1 MLAGVERSSIQQG
14 QKPGEQAVCN
24 QNSRIRTQHVH
35 AVSAMRALMPRHAF
49 PVVIIAHRI
58 RQRAAHEPR
67 PETVGLGEN
76 VLAHM
81 PIRSIF
87 VALV

>member
-1 MLAGVERSSIQQG
+1 
-14 QKPGEQAVCN
+14 
-24 QNSRIRTQHVH
+24 
-35 AVSAMRALMPRHAF
+35 MPRHAF